1 MAIPEAN
8 TTLKRLRNRY
18 RLVIINEDSYEEVVS
33 FKLTRLSVYI
43 ALSILF
49 VVLVGLT
56 VALIAFTPLKLYI
69 PGYGDSRQAQQYQY
83 LKVKADSIERNLIYK
98 QQYIDNIEK
107 VLKGNVIK
115 KDTLPLKIKNTEK
128 SND

>member
-1 MAIPEAN
+1 MSLPGSN

-18 RLVIINEDSYEEVVS
+18 RLVVMNEDTYDEVIA

-43 ALSILF
+43 TLSTLF

-56 VALIAFTPLKLYI
+56 VALIVFTPLKLYI
-69 PGYGDSRQAQQYQY
+69 PGYGEAKKAKEYEM
-83 LKVKADSIERNLIYK
+83 LKVRADSIEQNLAQK

-107 VLKGNVIK
+107 VLKGNVVPL
-115 KDTLPLKIKNTEK
+115 DTTTLKVKSAEK
-128 SND
+128 SKD